1 MGFILTLIYVFLTI
15 ISPDQFG
22 EKFADFHLLTYLAGA
37 AFLFSLPEIFN
48 RRHLLYSVQTYLLL
62 GFTVT
67 IAISKA
73 VNGWYGGAI
82 FAWKIFL
89 PCVGVFFFIVANV
102 TTPRRLKIL
111 ALTIAGSSLVVVIE
125 ALCGYYF
132 GFHKGTFVL
141 AQGLFVHDE
150 FAGQFDR
157 LRGVGYLS
165 DPNDFAQVLLIAL
178 PLLFLAWRRGQDVLN
193 AAFVLAPAAVLLWAI
208 YLTHS
213 RGALVGL
220 AVLAVMLIRK
230 RLGTTASVLLT
241 SGSIVGLLA
250 LNFTGGRL
258 ISASAGADR
267 LWIWSSGLQMFKRAP
282 LFGIGFGNFTDFYEV
297 TAHNSFVL
305 CLAELGL
312 VGSLI
317 WVALLVTTFMGLNKI
332 IKRQE
337 QSPEQASSTDRAG
350 IAKRPYRPMRLD
362 AHSLLSKTFRTPV
375 VPAVDLRNTPEFCGL
390 YPVPQQW
397 VLAVR
402 LALLSFVTTSWFLS
416 RAYQTPMYLILG
428 LATATILLQQDKAKV
443 RIRTSWIFLTL
454 AVEASTIA
462 LIYEVVR
469 LRF

>member
-1 MGFILTLIYVFLTI
+1 MGFILTLVYIFLTI

-22 EKFADFHLLTYLAGA
+22 EKLADYHVLTYLAGA
-37 AFLFSLPEIFN
+37 AFLFSVPEIIN

-62 GFTVT
+62 GFTVA

-82 FAWKIFL
+82 LAWKIFL

-111 ALTIAGSSLVVVIE
+111 ALTIAGASLVVVIE

-132 GFHKGTFVL
+132 GFRGDTFVL
-141 AQGLFVHDE
+141 TQGIFVHDE
-150 FAGQFDR
+150 FTSQFDR
-157 LRGVGYLS
+157 LRGAGYLS

-178 PLLFLAWRRGQDVLN
+178 PLLFLAWRRGQDALN
-193 AAFVLAPAAVLLWAI
+193 AAFVLAPAAVLLWAV

-213 RGALVGL
+213 RGALLGL

-230 RLGTTASVLLT
+230 RMGTTASLLLT
-241 SGSIVGLLA
+241 SVSFVALLA

-267 LWIWSSGLQMFKRAP
+267 LWIWSSGLQMFKHSP
-282 LFGIGFGNFTDFYEV
+282 LFGVGFGNYTDYYEI

-317 WVALLVTTFMGLNKI
+317 WVALLVTTFMGLNKN
-332 IKRQE
+332 IKRQ
-337 QSPEQASSTDRAG
+337 QKSRQQPTSPAQAALTKHS
-350 IAKRPYRPMRLD
+350 YRPMRLK
-362 AHSLLSKTFRTPV
+362 AHSILSKTFRAST
-375 VPAVDLRNTPEFCGL
+375 VPLPNFNNSQEFCAL

-397 VLAVR
+397 VIAVR
-402 LALLSFVTTSWFLS
+402 LALISFVTTSWFLS

-428 LATATILLQQDKAKV
+428 VATATILLQQEKAKAKL
-443 RIRTSWIFLTL
+443 RTSWIFLTL

-462 LIYEVVR
+462 LIYEIVR